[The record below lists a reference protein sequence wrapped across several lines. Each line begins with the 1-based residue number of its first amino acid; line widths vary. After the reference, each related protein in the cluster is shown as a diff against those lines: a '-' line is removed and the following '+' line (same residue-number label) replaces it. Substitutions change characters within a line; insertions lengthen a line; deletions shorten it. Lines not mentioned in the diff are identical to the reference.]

1 MHPTFRPAHSR
12 PGLPAPEARRYRKI
26 ERMSVS
32 PDRNLAMELVR
43 VTEAAALAAARW
55 VGRGEKEAADGAAV
69 DAMRSMLGRI
79 EMDGLVVIGEGEKDD
94 APMLYNGER
103 LGTGQPPEVDVAVD
117 PLEGTSL
124 CASGRP
130 NAIAVIALAERG
142 AMFDPG
148 PCYYMEKL
156 VTDNEAAMA
165 IDIERPI
172 EDNVRAVAAAKGKP
186 INECTVLMLDRPR
199 HDEAKRKVR
208 ATGARIRLISDGDVA
223 GAMSA
228 AREGSA
234 IDLLYGIGGTPEGV
248 LAAAAIRCLGGE
260 IQAKL
265 APQSAEEHAAVLE
278 YGCDLK
284 RVMTRRDLVSGQDVF
299 FAATGVTDGDMLEG
313 VRYGRRG
320 ATTQS
325 IVMRTRS
332 GTVRI
337 VNGEHN
343 REKLEAYLHSSGLS
357 LSEGSPIPSATI
369 VH

>member
-1 MHPTFRPAHSR
+1 
-12 PGLPAPEARRYRKI
+12 
-26 ERMSVS
+26 MSDF
-32 PDRNLAMELVR
+32 PDRNLAMEHVR

-55 VGRGEKEAADGAAV
+55 VGRGDKKAADGAAV
-69 DAMRSMLGRI
+69 DAMRSILAKI

-94 APMLYNGER
+94 APMLFNGER
-103 LGTGQPPEVDVAVD
+103 IGTGEPPEVDVAVD
-117 PLEGTSL
+117 PLEGTTL
-124 CASGRP
+124 CAKGMP

-148 PCYYMEKL
+148 PCFYMEKL

-165 IDIERPI
+165 IDVDRPI
-172 EDNVRAVAAAKGKP
+172 EDNVRSVAAAKGKP
-186 INECTVLMLDRPR
+186 INECTVLMLDRQR
-199 HDEAKRKVR
+199 HHDAIKRVR
-208 ATGARIRLISDGDVA
+208 EIGARIRLISDGDVA

-260 IQAKL
+260 IQARL
-265 APQSAEEHAAVLE
+265 APQSEDEMRAVQE

-284 RVMTRRDLVSGQDVF
+284 RVMTRRDLVSGRDVF

-325 IVMRTRS
+325 IVMRSRS
-332 GTVRI
+332 GTVRLI
-337 VNGEHN
+337 HGEHN
-343 REKLEAYLHSSGLS
+343 REKLEAYLKTTGLS
-357 LSEGSPIPSATI
+357 LSEGAPIGAGT
-369 VH
+369 V

>member
-1 MHPTFRPAHSR
+1 
-12 PGLPAPEARRYRKI
+12 
-26 ERMSVS
+26 MSEL

-55 VGRGEKEAADGAAV
+55 VGRGDKKAADKAAV
-69 DAMRSMLGRI
+69 DAMRGMLGRI
-79 EMDGLVVIGEGEKDD
+79 EMDGMVVIGEGEKDE

-103 LGTGQPPEVDVAVD
+103 LGTGTPPEVDIAVD
-117 PLEGTSL
+117 PLEGTTL
-124 CASGRP
+124 CAKGMP
-130 NAIAVIALAERG
+130 NAIAVIAIAERG
-142 AMFDPG
+142 AMYDPG
-148 PCYYMEKL
+148 NCFYMEKL

-186 INECTVLMLDRPR
+186 INETTVLMLDRGR
-199 HDEAKRKVR
+199 HEAIKRRIR

-223 GAMSA
+223 GAMIA
-228 AREGSA
+228 AREDSA

-260 IQAKL
+260 IQARL
-265 APQSAEEHAAVLE
+265 APQSDEERAAVLE
-278 YGCDLK
+278 EGGDIK
-284 RVMTRRDLVSGQDVF
+284 RVLTRRDLVSGRDVF

-313 VRYGRRG
+313 VRYNRRG

-343 REKLEAYLHSSGLS
+343 REKLESYLQHSGMS
-357 LSEGSPIPSATI
+357 LSEGTPVPAGSGT
-369 VH
+369 VL

>member
-1 MHPTFRPAHSR
+1 
-12 PGLPAPEARRYRKI
+12 
-26 ERMSVS
+26 MSDF

-55 VGRGEKEAADGAAV
+55 VGRGDKKAADKGAV

-79 EMDGLVVIGEGEKDD
+79 EMDGLVVIGEGEKDE
-94 APMLYNGER
+94 APMLFNGER
-103 LGTGQPPEVDVAVD
+103 LGTGEPPEVDIAVD
-117 PLEGTSL
+117 PLEGTTL
-124 CASGRP
+124 CAKGMP
-130 NAIAVIALAERG
+130 NAIAVIAIAERG

-148 PCYYMEKL
+148 PCFYMEKL

-172 EDNVRAVAAAKGKP
+172 EDNIRAVAAAKGKP
-186 INECTVLMLDRPR
+186 INETTVIMLDRAR
-199 HDEAKRKVR
+199 HEDAKARIR
-208 ATGARIRLISDGDVA
+208 ETGARIRMISDGDVA
-223 GAMSA
+223 GAMIA

-234 IDLLYGIGGTPEGV
+234 IDLMYGVGGTPEGV

-260 IQAKL
+260 IQARL
-265 APQSAEEHAAVLE
+265 APQDEAEMAAVKE
-278 YGCDLK
+278 YGCDLT
-284 RVMTRRDLVSGQDVF
+284 RVLTRRDLVSGRDVF

-320 ATTQS
+320 ASTQS
-325 IVMRTRS
+325 IVMRSRS

-343 REKLEAYLHSSGLS
+343 REKLESYLKSTGLG
-357 LSEGSPIPSATI
+357 LSEGAPIPAGI
-369 VH
+369 EINY

>member
-1 MHPTFRPAHSR
+1 
-12 PGLPAPEARRYRKI
+12 
-26 ERMSVS
+26 MSDF

-55 VGRGEKEAADGAAV
+55 VGRGDKKAADKGAV

-79 EMDGLVVIGEGEKDD
+79 AMDGTVVIGEGEKDE
-94 APMLYNGER
+94 APMLFNGEK
-103 LGTGQPPEVDVAVD
+103 LGTGEAPEVDIAVD
-117 PLEGTSL
+117 PLEGTTL
-124 CASGRP
+124 CAKGMP
-130 NAIAVIALAERG
+130 NAIAVIAIAERG

-148 PCYYMEKL
+148 PCFYMEKL

-186 INECTVLMLDRPR
+186 INETTVIMLDRAR
-199 HDEAKRKVR
+199 HEHAKRR
-208 ATGARIRLISDGDVA
+208 IRETGARIRMISDGDVA
-223 GAMSA
+223 GAMIA

-234 IDLLYGIGGTPEGV
+234 IDLMYGVGGTPEGV

-260 IQAKL
+260 IQTRM
-265 APQSAEEHAAVLE
+265 APQSEDELATCQEHDV
-278 YGCDLK
+278 DLK
-284 RVMTRRDLVSGQDVF
+284 RVLTRRDLVSGRDVF

-325 IVMRTRS
+325 IVMRSRS

-343 REKLEAYLHSSGLS
+343 REKLESYLKSTGLG
-357 LSEGSPIPSATI
+357 LSEGSPIPAGIEVTL
-369 VH
+369 

>member
-1 MHPTFRPAHSR
+1 
-12 PGLPAPEARRYRKI
+12 
-26 ERMSVS
+26 MSDF

-43 VTEAAALAAARW
+43 VTEAGALAAARW
-55 VGRGEKEAADGAAV
+55 VGRGDKKAADGAAV
-69 DAMRSMLGRI
+69 DAMRIILSRI

-94 APMLYNGER
+94 APMLFNGER
-103 LGTGQPPEVDVAVD
+103 IGTGNPPECDVAVD
-117 PLEGTSL
+117 PLEGTTL
-124 CASGRP
+124 CAKGMP
-130 NAIAVIALAERG
+130 NAIATIALAERG

-165 IDIERPI
+165 IDIDRPI
-172 EDNVRAVAAAKGKP
+172 EENVRAVAAAKGKP
-186 INECTVLMLDRPR
+186 VNELTVLMLDRPR
-199 HDEAKRKVR
+199 HDEAKERVR
-208 ATGARIRLISDGDVA
+208 ETGARIRLISDGDVA
-223 GAMSA
+223 GAMTA

-265 APQSAEEHAAVLE
+265 CPQSDEELAAVRE
-278 YGCDLK
+278 HGCDLD
-284 RVMTRRDLVSGQDVF
+284 RVMTRKDLVSGRDVF
-299 FAATGVTDGDMLEG
+299 FAATGVTDGDLLQG
-313 VRYGRRG
+313 VRYNRRG
-320 ATTQS
+320 ATTES

-343 REKLEAYLHSSGLS
+343 REKLEAYIHETGLS
-357 LSEGSPIPSATI
+357 FSEGAPIGAGTGTTL
-369 VH
+369 